1 MKIPFNHN
9 KGNDRRRD
17 APRPPEIVEPA
28 VDHGLK
34 TTIND
39 MIDYI
44 PIAIPLLI
52 GAIQVHCETIAAE
65 AEAIRKA
72 EAESNANGK
81 FAFFNVEAMI
91 RDADAMLKRL
101 HEGTE

>member
-44 PIAIPLLI
+44 PMAIPLLI
-52 GAIQVHCETIAAE
+52 GAIQVHCERRGAAP
-65 AEAIRKA
+65 APTPPPAP
-72 EAESNANGK
+72 ESNANGK